1 VKRAATCHI
10 RNVTT
15 HKKMIAIIIFIG
27 IIIGLN
33 CIPLLNKRTFPK
45 VEKVV
50 RRILIAMTIL
60 LLITIIFD
68 FNGYKLKSFFAYR
81 AIGLCFVISTF
92 IYFAIF
98 KNTRSKAWKG
108 ALLTVLVIITV
119 TTQLLYQKIGSYKI
133 SDELNM
139 NISQEGF
146 LACGEIIRITKTEFG
161 IFDKELIYDS
171 NQCLIGITKVETVR
185 IDKDGAEFLIYHN
198 RERDSENPYQ
208 YEIENKNVW

>member
-1 VKRAATCHI
+1 
-10 RNVTT
+10 
-15 HKKMIAIIIFIG
+15 MIAIIIFIG
-27 IIIGLN
+27 IIICLN
-33 CIPLLNKRTFPK
+33 CIPLLTKRTFPK

-50 RRILIAMTIL
+50 GRILIAMTIL

-81 AIGLCFVISTF
+81 AIGLCFVISTI

-98 KNTRSKAWKG
+98 KNTRNKIWKG
-108 ALLTVLVIITV
+108 ALLTVLIIITV
-119 TTQLLYQKIGSYKI
+119 TTQLLYQKTGSFKI
-133 SDELNM
+133 NDELNM
-139 NISQEGF
+139 SISREGF

-161 IFDKELIYDS
+161 IFDKEIFYDS

-185 IDKDGAEFLIYHN
+185 IDNNGAEFLIYHN
-198 RERDSENPYQ
+198 KEQDSENPYQ